1 MTIVARSREGSD
13 VKRKSALRPDTT
25 LAPAGEADGEIYVQG
40 LPGCCLRTF
49 KEAVLADVGERRRLV
64 FECGCGRSWRVT
76 SSLDGR
82 VLDRF
87 VTHAGPRAGG
97 SYPAA

>member
-1 MTIVARSREGSD
+1 MITQSREGSG

-25 LAPAGEADGEIYVQG
+25 LAPAGGAEGEIYVRG
-40 LPGCCLRTF
+40 LPGCCLRSF
-49 KEAVLADVGERRRLV
+49 KEAALAEAVERRRLG

>member
-1 MTIVARSREGSD
+1 M
-13 VKRKSALRPDTT
+13 KKKSALRPDTT
-25 LAPAGEADGEIYVQG
+25 LAPAGEAEVEIYVRA
-40 LPGCCLRTF
+40 LPACCLRTF
-49 KEAVLADVGERRRLV
+49 KEAALSEVGGRRRLG
-64 FECGCGRSWRVT
+64 FECGCGRSWHVT